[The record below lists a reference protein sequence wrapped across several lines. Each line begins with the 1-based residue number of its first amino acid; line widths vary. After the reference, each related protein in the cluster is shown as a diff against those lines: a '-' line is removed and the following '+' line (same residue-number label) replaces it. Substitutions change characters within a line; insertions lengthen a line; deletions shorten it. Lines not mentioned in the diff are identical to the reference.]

1 MIDLQKRVIKLERLP
16 ERMDKITDA
25 VLKSGVKIT
34 GEMTTFEK
42 KMLELKNTQISREFD
57 RSINEFNQRE
67 RHHRK
72 R

>member
-42 KMLELKNTQISREFD
+42 KMLELKNTQIRNERDSESR
-57 RSINEFNQRE
+57 RARNELFQ
-67 RHHRK
+67 
-72 R
+72 